1 VRARAGSRQGRG
13 VHEVGGTRVC
23 GPCTSG
29 AWRGRAVR
37 IGKAMRV
44 VAVVS
49 EGVWA
54 VAVGEWRHGRGTD
67 EAPDEARRY
76 FG

>member
-1 VRARAGSRQGRG
+1 M
-13 VHEVGGTRVC
+13 
-23 GPCTSG
+23 
-29 AWRGRAVR
+29 R

-49 EGVWA
+49 EGVRA
-54 VAVGEWRHGRGTD
+54 VTVARGESRHSRGTD